1 MSTYLQTT
9 LSECGMACVG
19 HVAAHHKN
27 AFSMNELRTRFALS
41 IRGTSLR
48 DLIRMGEVLG
58 LGARA
63 VRMDLQGLTRLTL
76 PCILHWDLTHF
87 VVLTKVSRRKITIH
101 DPAKGLRTLPLKEAS
116 EHFTGFALEMWPTPA
131 FQQIKPKPPISW
143 RDLMGPIIGLRRS
156 LLQLLLL
163 AAALQ
168 VVALILPLFTQ
179 WLMDGPVVSGE
190 LDLIGVIAIGFVLL
204 TVVRTVLEW
213 TRGWL
218 GIVATYQLGIQW
230 SSRIARH
237 LFKLPMHWYE
247 VRHTGDVLSR
257 FQSANN
263 IQQTVTGKLVDI
275 VLDALFAII
284 TGVVMLIYSPLL
296 AAVAVFTIVAYAAI
310 RLSTHGAFHRL
321 SDEALVHEA
330 TAQSHF
336 LESLRAMQSV
346 KIAGLEAHRASDWA
360 NRMVQASNRRML
372 SNRMTLTFGSSYSL
386 LFGLETVAVLAAGAY
401 MTIEGALTVG
411 MLMAFIAYK
420 NEFSSRMQRF
430 IDNMMSMRMLRLHVE
445 RLSDIVLTEPEKTA
459 GTLPEQFDSSGWAPP
474 EIHLDKV
481 SFRYAEGGPWVLKDI
496 DLKLHAGE
504 HVAIVGP
511 TGCGKTTL
519 AKIILG
525 LLEPTSGTV
534 RVDGQPLSYLG
545 LSNWRRR
552 IGVVMQD
559 DQLFSASLKENI
571 AGLDG
576 VIDMGRVQAAARAAF
591 IHDDILAM
599 PMGYD
604 TLNGDMGNT
613 LSGGQKQRLLLA
625 RALYRE
631 PCVLVL
637 DEATSHLDVE
647 REQQVNESIGRLPV
661 TRITIA
667 HRPDTIAMAERVI
680 DITRL
685 HASAIAVEAAA
696 P

>member
-1 MSTYLQTT
+1 MSLYLQTT
-9 LSECGMACVG
+9 LSECGLACVG
-19 HVAAHHKN
+19 YIAAHHKHE
-27 AFSMNELRTRFALS
+27 FSMNELRTRFSVS

-48 DLIRMGEVLG
+48 DLIHMGEMLG

-63 VRMDLQGLTRLTL
+63 VRLNLKGLPKLPV

-101 DPAKGLRTLPLKEAS
+101 DPAKGLRTLPLAEAS
-116 EHFTGFALEMWPTPA
+116 EHFTGIALEMWPTPA
-131 FQQIKPKPPISW
+131 FQQIKPKPPIGW
-143 RDLMGPIIGLRRS
+143 RDLIGPITGLRRS
-156 LLQLLLL
+156 LLQLFVL

-346 KIAGLEAHRASDWA
+346 KIAGLEAHRASDWPTA
-360 NRMVQASNRRML
+360 WCRR
-372 SNRMTLTFGSSYSL
+372 
-386 LFGLETVAVLAAGAY
+386 
-401 MTIEGALTVG
+401 
-411 MLMAFIAYK
+411 
-420 NEFSSRMQRF
+420 
-430 IDNMMSMRMLRLHVE
+430 
-445 RLSDIVLTEPEKTA
+445 
-459 GTLPEQFDSSGWAPP
+459 
-474 EIHLDKV
+474 
-481 SFRYAEGGPWVLKDI
+481 
-496 DLKLHAGE
+496 
-504 HVAIVGP
+504 P
-511 TGCGKTTL
+511 TGACS
-519 AKIILG
+519 A
-525 LLEPTSGTV
+525 TV
-534 RVDGQPLSYLG
+534 
-545 LSNWRRR
+545 
-552 IGVVMQD
+552 
-559 DQLFSASLKENI
+559 
-571 AGLDG
+571 
-576 VIDMGRVQAAARAAF
+576 
-591 IHDDILAM
+591 
-599 PMGYD
+599 
-604 TLNGDMGNT
+604 
-613 LSGGQKQRLLLA
+613 
-625 RALYRE
+625 
-631 PCVLVL
+631 
-637 DEATSHLDVE
+637 
-647 REQQVNESIGRLPV
+647 
-661 TRITIA
+661 
-667 HRPDTIAMAERVI
+667 
-680 DITRL
+680 
-685 HASAIAVEAAA
+685 
-696 P
+696 